1 MLKILFKKGASIQL
15 GCKLFSH
22 HGHTVCKSPQFQKI
36 SFNSNN
42 STRWSSHVATSV
54 SKTMSNP
61 TILAQ
66 PSRSTG
72 YWLLGCSGMVFGAVV
87 LGGVTRLTESG
98 LSMVTWKLFGE
109 KLPKNSAE
117 WIEEFNLYKEYPE
130 FKLKNKDI
138 SLEEFKRIWWME
150 YLHRMWGRCI
160 GAAFFIPASI
170 LWYKGRFNSGM
181 KKRVLLFGTL
191 IGCQGLLGWYMV
203 KSGLED
209 RFHTQSDVP
218 RVSQYRLASHLSMAF
233 VLYSG
238 LLWTALDQLLPK
250 EKALTMTDANR
261 TAVLRLKRFAH
272 LSKGF
277 IFVTA
282 LSGAFV
288 AGLDA
293 GLVYNSFPL
302 MGDRFIPSDLLAF
315 SPTLRNFTENPTTVQ
330 FDHRILGITTF
341 SLITAQWL
349 MGRRLGLT
357 PRARLA
363 LNCVA
368 GMAYMQVALGITTL
382 LTYVPVSIA
391 ALHQSGSLV
400 LLSMAIWLSH
410 EMKHIKR
417 IVK

>member
-1 MLKILFKKGASIQL
+1 M
-15 GCKLFSH
+15 
-22 HGHTVCKSPQFQKI
+22 
-36 SFNSNN
+36 N
-42 STRWSSHVATSV
+42 
-54 SKTMSNP
+54 
-61 TILAQ
+61 TILIA
-66 PSRSTG
+66 
-72 YWLLGCSGMVFGAVV
+72 
-87 LGGVTRLTESG
+87 
-98 LSMVTWKLFGE
+98 
-109 KLPKNSAE
+109 
-117 WIEEFNLYKEYPE
+117 
-130 FKLKNKDI
+130 
-138 SLEEFKRIWWME
+138 
-150 YLHRMWGRCI
+150 YL
-160 GAAFFIPASI
+160 
-170 LWYKGRFNSGM
+170 
-181 KKRVLLFGTL
+181 
-191 IGCQGLLGWYMV
+191 QGLLGWYMV

-238 LLWTALDQLLPK
+238 LLWTALDHLLPK
-250 EKALTMTDANR
+250 EKVLQLTDVNR
-261 TAVLRLKRFAH
+261 TALLRLKRFAAV
-272 LSKGF
+272 SKGF

-315 SPTLRNFTENPTTVQ
+315 SPTIRNFTENPTTVQ
-330 FDHRILGITTF
+330 FDHRILGITTI
-341 SLITAQWL
+341 SLITAQWVL
-349 MGRRLGLT
+349 GRRLGLT
-357 PRARLA
+357 PRTRLA